1 MMNARI
7 LTESGADLAR
17 AHLVGAGGAGMS
29 AIGAILLDRGAQVSG
44 SDAKGSH
51 ALTALTARGARTAIG
66 QRPENLELL
75 PGGPSAVVVSSAI
88 RPDNPEVVEARR
100 RGLPVVH
107 RAEALAA
114 LMAGYRSVCVAGTH
128 GKTSTTSMLTVA
140 LQHAGLDPSFAIGG
154 ELNEAGTGAHAGS
167 GDVFVAEADESDGS
181 FLSFAPHGAI
191 VTSVEPDHLDYHG
204 TPEAY
209 AAVFEQFVDRIAP
222 GGFLVAG
229 VDDPGVR
236 NLLEAVR
243 RTAKGGGDGRHGLP
257 RIVGYGRSEQAD
269 VRIVSTRLHGH
280 GGTAAL
286 ALPDGSGAQITI
298 AVPGE
303 HMLANAAA
311 ALAAGLHL
319 GIDPATMA
327 DGLAAYTGV
336 RRRFEYKGRVG
347 SVRVYDDYAHNP
359 TKVTA
364 AIAAA
369 REVAGDGR
377 LVVLFQPHL
386 YSRTVTF
393 ADAFGRALAGADVA
407 VVLDIYGAREDPRPG
422 ITGALVADA
431 VPPGTAQ
438 VHYLPSLARVPA
450 DVADLLR
457 DGDLV
462 VTMGAGDVTMI
473 GPELLDELE
482 RRSGAGPRGR

>member
-1 MMNARI
+1 
-7 LTESGADLAR
+7 
-17 AHLVGAGGAGMS
+17 
-29 AIGAILLDRGAQVSG
+29 LDSV
-44 SDAKGSH
+44 
-51 ALTALTARGARTAIG
+51 TA
-66 QRPENLELL
+66 
-75 PGGPSAVVVSSAI
+75 
-88 RPDNPEVVEARR
+88 
-100 RGLPVVH
+100 
-107 RAEALAA
+107 
-114 LMAGYRSVCVAGTH
+114 
-128 GKTSTTSMLTVA
+128 
-140 LQHAGLDPSFAIGG
+140 
-154 ELNEAGTGAHAGS
+154 
-167 GDVFVAEADESDGS
+167 
-181 FLSFAPHGAI
+181 
-191 VTSVEPDHLDYHG
+191 
-204 TPEAY
+204 
-209 AAVFEQFVDRIAP
+209 
-222 GGFLVAG
+222 
-229 VDDPGVR
+229 
-236 NLLEAVR
+236 
-243 RTAKGGGDGRHGLP
+243 
-257 RIVGYGRSEQAD
+257 
-269 VRIVSTRLHGH
+269 HGH
-280 GGTAAL
+280 GGTARVT
-286 ALPDGSGAQITI
+286 LPDGSRLELSVQ
-298 AVPGE
+298 VPGA